1 MSNIVIVLGEE
12 KIIMKKFVSV
22 IALALL
28 IPMAFAQEKKVKYV
42 KSNVYE
48 NSVEMHYMRMLKVYA
63 FEPSYSTIVRLTDD
77 GKEVLFER
85 MYDIANDYLASD
97 LRGEKEVFQLQSD
110 WQISKAY
117 KNMDFTEY
125 LLSNATTSQL
135 MKIVSFGKNRG
146 YSISDVLEDPQ
157 LYDSSMDPGPRLRSP
172 LLSSIK

>member
-1 MSNIVIVLGEE
+1 
-12 KIIMKKFVSV
+12 MKKLVSI

-28 IPMAFAQEKKVKYV
+28 IPMAFAQGKKVKYV

-48 NSVEMHYMRMLKVYA
+48 NSVEMHYMRMLKAYA
-63 FEPSYSTIVRLTDD
+63 FDPSYSTIVKLTDE
-77 GKEVLFER
+77 GKEILFEK

-110 WQISKAY
+110 WQISKSY

-125 LLSNATTSQL
+125 LISVASTSQL
-135 MKIVSFGKNRG
+135 MKIVSFGKDRG
-146 YSISDVLEDPQ
+146 SSILTVLDDPQ

>member
-1 MSNIVIVLGEE
+1 
-12 KIIMKKFVSV
+12 MKKLVSV

-48 NSVEMHYMRMLKVYA
+48 NSVEMHYMRMLKAYA

-110 WQISKAY
+110 WQISKA
-117 KNMDFTEY
+117 
-125 LLSNATTSQL
+125 
-135 MKIVSFGKNRG
+135 
-146 YSISDVLEDPQ
+146 
-157 LYDSSMDPGPRLRSP
+157 
-172 LLSSIK
+172 

>member
-1 MSNIVIVLGEE
+1 
-12 KIIMKKFVSV
+12 MKKLVSI

-28 IPMAFAQEKKVKYV
+28 IPMAFAHGKKVKYV

-48 NSVEMHYMRMLKVYA
+48 NSVEMHYMRMLKAYA
-63 FEPSYSTIVRLTDD
+63 FDPSYSTIVKLTDE
-77 GKEVLFER
+77 GKEILFEK

-110 WQISKAY
+110 WQISKSY

-125 LLSNATTSQL
+125 LISVASTSQL
-135 MKIVSFGKNRG
+135 MKIVSFGKDRG
-146 YSISDVLEDPQ
+146 SSILTVLDDPQ